1 MAQQIAVRIP
11 SEDLARIDAAVE
23 RGRFASRAAAVRAGL
38 ELLLKVERER
48 EIAEEYRRAYAASP
62 QEDWVGEAGLALGAA
77 LITRDREEVSG
88 RS

>member
-11 SEDLARIDAAVE
+11 EEDLARIDAAVK
-23 RGRFASRAAAVRAGL
+23 RGRFPSRAAAVRAGL

-48 EIAEEYRRAYAASP
+48 EIAEEYRRAYSVSP
-62 QEDWVGEAGLALGAA
+62 QDDWVGEVGLALGAA
-77 LITRDREEVSG
+77 LIAQDREEVNR